1 MRRLLPIL
9 SLLLISCQN
18 VLSISPTPSPPTP
31 EQTPASAETIHLE
44 YAVVHR
50 EGDFEIR
57 EAVIGEASANP
68 YRLPVP
74 AARIRPL
81 APDLSVQQADLPQPD
96 PEGMR
101 FALKLTLPADPL
113 PANIF
118 VLASENLPH
127 GNGRVLLQ
135 KNDQVIWRGQINGGL
150 NPPIEFL
157 DNLHGELVLGY
168 HHVIAPGVGVQD
180 FVLWSEGETV
190 QVVESAFAPHVL
202 QGELFYFLQRESR
215 ILLVRSGRE
224 IDTGYTDVFR
234 PCCGYAF
241 KYGIVSDGR
250 TLDFFATRDGLR
262 YHVQAGFR

>member
-18 VLSISPTPSPPTP
+18 VLSISPAPSATTP

-50 EGDFEIR
+50 EGDFAIR
-57 EAVIGEASANP
+57 QALIGQASDNP

-74 AARIRPL
+74 TGRIQPV
-81 APDLSVQQADLPQPD
+81 APNLSLETMDLPQPD

-101 FALKLTLPADPL
+101 FALKLTLPADPQ

-118 VLASENLPH
+118 VLESEYLPH
-127 GNGRVLLQ
+127 GNGRVLLR
-135 KNDQVIWRGQINGGL
+135 KNGQVIWRSQIDGGL
-150 NPPIEFL
+150 NPPLEFFG
-157 DNLHGELVLGY
+157 NFHGELVFAY
-168 HHVIAPGVGVQD
+168 HHVSAPGLAVKDV
-180 FVLWSEGETV
+180 VVWSEGEGV
-190 QVVESAFAPHVL
+190 RVVESAFAPHVL
-202 QGELFYFLQRESR
+202 QGELFYFLARDGR

-224 IDTGYTDVFR
+224 IETGYTDVFR